1 LKGIVESGVKYVKGN
16 FLPLRSFRDLVDLN
30 AQARVWVLQ
39 EAGVRVHGTTR
50 KAPLALF
57 ETEKPLMRALPA
69 ISPDMGSWHRVSL
82 HRDCHAV
89 HARVRYS
96 APYPVVGKILW
107 LRATDSSVTLYDD
120 YRLVAAHRRGRRPGE
135 RITVR
140 DHLPPN
146 AAAFLTQDRDWCLA
160 QALRVG
166 ASCAELI
173 ERLLA
178 DHILERLRAAQNVIR
193 LKETYGPARLEAA
206 CARALY
212 HASLHYR
219 TVKTILAGGF
229 DRHPLPDTPVDTYAP
244 GARFARP
251 ANTLFDPD
259 AGTRH

>member
-1 LKGIVESGVKYVKGN
+1 MSARRPGQEGDRRIGRQVRQLGGAV
-16 FLPLRSFRDLVDLN
+16 LDLVDLN

-89 HARVRYS
+89 HARVLYS
-96 APYPVVGKILW
+96 APYPLVGKILW
-107 LRATDSSVTLYDD
+107 LRATDSSVTLYED

-160 QALRVG
+160 VLRVG
-166 ASCAELI
+166 ARPVPSSSSGCWPATSWSGCA
-173 ERLLA
+173 
-178 DHILERLRAAQNVIR
+178 
-193 LKETYGPARLEAA
+193 PP
-206 CARALY
+206 
-212 HASLHYR
+212 R
-219 TVKTILAGGF
+219 T
-229 DRHPLPDTPVDTYAP
+229 
-244 GARFARP
+244 
-251 ANTLFDPD
+251 
-259 AGTRH
+259 

>member
-1 LKGIVESGVKYVKGN
+1 MESGVKYVKGN

-30 AQARVWVLQ
+30 AQARAWVLQ
-39 EAGVRVHGTTR
+39 EAGVRIHGTTR
-50 KAPLALF
+50 KAPLVLF
-57 ETEKPLMRALPA
+57 ELERPLMRVLPA

-89 HARVRYS
+89 HARVLYS
-96 APYPVVGKILW
+96 APYPLVGKTLW
-107 LRATDSSVTLYDD
+107 LRATDSSVTLYED

-146 AAAFLTQDRDWCLA
+146 AVAFLTRDRDWCLEQA
-160 QALRVG
+160 QRVG
-166 ASCAELI
+166 AACAELI

-178 DHILERLRAAQNVIR
+178 DHILERLRAAQNVLR
-193 LKETYGPARLEAA
+193 LKDTYGAARLEAA

-212 HASLHYR
+212 HASIHYR
-219 TVKTILAGGF
+219 TVKNILAGGF
-229 DRHPLPDTPVDTYAP
+229 DRHPLPTTPEDTYAP